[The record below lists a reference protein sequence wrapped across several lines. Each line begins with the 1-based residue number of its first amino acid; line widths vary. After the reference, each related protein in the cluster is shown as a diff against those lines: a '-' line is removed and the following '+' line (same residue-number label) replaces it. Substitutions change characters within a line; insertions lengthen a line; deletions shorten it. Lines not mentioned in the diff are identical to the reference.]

1 MLDKA
6 AVALV
11 DLAELPSLGE
21 HKRLG
26 EVLTSVLLEDY
37 ISHPS
42 PTVAAH
48 VSTRTKQLLD
58 EFAALRKKTKWE
70 RTVPKEDLQIK
81 QAAAL
86 VVKLEGNSKFSAG
99 DISGA
104 AAKYSE
110 ALSLCPV
117 RAKKE
122 RVVLHSNRAQCHL
135 LLHNAEGAISDTTRA
150 LSIHNPVNR
159 HSRSLWRRAQ
169 VHLLLFLPLVSH
181 SSDGNRRGSCS
192 QLTVLRCA
200 GFVSNVGLSY
210 VPIRQPFYNQF
221 DL

>member
-1 MLDKA
+1 MVIL
-6 AVALV
+6 
-11 DLAELPSLGE
+11 
-21 HKRLG
+21 
-26 EVLTSVLLEDY
+26 
-37 ISHPS
+37 HP
-42 PTVAAH
+42 
-48 VSTRTKQLLD
+48 STRTRHLLD

-86 VVKLEGNSKFSAG
+86 VVKLEGNSRFSAG
-99 DISGA
+99 DIGGA

-150 LSIHNPVNR
+150 LSIHSP
-159 HSRSLWRRAQ
+159 SKSLWRRAQ
-169 VHLLLFLPLVSH
+169 VSLQIHLSIMVHMVMALV
-181 SSDGNRRGSCS
+181 CLK
-192 QLTVLRCA
+192 Q
-200 GFVSNVGLSY
+200 
-210 VPIRQPFYNQF
+210 
-221 DL
+221 

>member
-1 MLDKA
+1 M
-6 AVALV
+6 
-11 DLAELPSLGE
+11 
-21 HKRLG
+21 G
-26 EVLTSVLLEDY
+26 EVLTNVLLEDY
-37 ISHPS
+37 IPHPS
-42 PTVAAH
+42 PTVIAH
-48 VSTRTKQLLD
+48 LSTRTRHLLD

-86 VVKLEGNSKFSAG
+86 VVKLEGNSRFSAG
-99 DISGA
+99 DIGGA

-159 HSRSLWRRAQ
+159 HSKSLWRRAQ
-169 VHLLLFLPLVSH
+169 VNLQIHLSTMVHKVMALVY
-181 SSDGNRRGSCS
+181 
-192 QLTVLRCA
+192 L
-200 GFVSNVGLSY
+200 
-210 VPIRQPFYNQF
+210 
-221 DL
+221 